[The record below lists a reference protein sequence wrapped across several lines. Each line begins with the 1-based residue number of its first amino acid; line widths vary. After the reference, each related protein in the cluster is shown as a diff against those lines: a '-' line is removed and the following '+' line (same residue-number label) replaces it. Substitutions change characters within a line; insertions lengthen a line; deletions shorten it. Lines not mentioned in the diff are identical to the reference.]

1 MWNGDNMYT
10 VSHFKL
16 VLVSVSDE
24 NRINDCTDKG
34 YAPLS
39 CTDKVLSLT
48 LTPDSLSKQI
58 KFNIDH
64 GVKTDVTILNIAHMV
79 NEAELSKDEDQ
90 KLLLHFLDVHEKT
103 HGVRLS
109 LAKVLDNI
117 VTIELVDNVMVGG
130 CEKDL
135 VNVSSMDILGIWR
148 DTSTIVLTHKD
159 RWTHKD
165 REKTYGIKILG
176 ILSK

>member
-1 MWNGDNMYT
+1 MYT

-90 KLLLHFLDVHEKT
+90 KLLLYFLDVHEKT

-109 LAKVLDNI
+109 LAKVLNNI
-117 VTIELVDNVMVGG
+117 VTIELIDQIF
-130 CEKDL
+130 
-135 VNVSSMDILGIWR
+135 MDDFIEEVINQTSVEILGAMGFTNMNMFKLKGK
-148 DTSTIVLTHKD
+148 DEVKTNAKSYGMKIV
-159 RWTHKD
+159 
-165 REKTYGIKILG
+165 G